1 MASQKKLN
9 AASRYNEIARILV
22 KHRGVSFPKDRKGF
36 GSSALWVSG
45 KMFAFL
51 SSKDELV
58 VKLPEDRV
66 NALVKSGCGAR
77 CDPSHGRPMKQW
89 LAINEKSDSLWLTLA
104 KESMEFVETPLVS
117 PS

>member
-1 MASQKKLN
+1 LPIDGVLPRHERKRDGSLASQNKLN
-9 AASRYNEIARILV
+9 AAFRYNEIVRKLV

-45 KMFAFL
+45 KMLAFL

-77 CDPSHGRPMKQW
+77 CDPSHGRPMKQMVG
-89 LAINEKSDSLWLTLA
+89 DQ
-104 KESMEFVETPLVS
+104 
-117 PS
+117 